1 MSITHI
7 SNLDQLNKLISQHKN
22 TIIVIDFHA
31 QWCGPCHAIADFY
44 SSLANSNKSLTFT
57 KCDVDQASD
66 VAKHYQV
73 TAMPTFVFLKA
84 GVKIDQVRG
93 ADRANLEKLVKKY
106 AGQSSTPSGSTF
118 QGTGHKLGTSSSS
131 SSSTSTGTASTAARV
146 VPNVQALNTQTL
158 IDRWNQLSDYHKLG
172 IILFSVYLFS
182 IYSSS

>member
-1 MSITHI
+1 MAITHI
-7 SNLDQLNKLISQHKN
+7 NNLDQLNKLISQHKN

-57 KCDVDQASD
+57 KCDVDQAAD

-73 TAMPTFVFLKA
+73 TAMPTFMFLKT

-118 QGTGHKLGTSSSS
+118 QGTGNKLGTTTT
-131 SSSTSTGTASTAARV
+131 STSTASTSTTGARANHI
-146 VPNVQALNTQTL
+146 PNVQALNAQTL
-158 IDRWNQLSDYHKLG
+158 FDRWNSLSDYHKLG
-172 IILFSVYLFS
+172 IILFSVYLFT
-182 IYSSS
+182 IYSS